1 MIHAKFTNETRH
13 QAKQYKMATTSIFNF
28 KSNKI
33 QHDFN
38 FNLTEEL
45 EDLLHLSEQRFVK
58 RSCEATKNTIE
69 KLNKKSNLV
78 FFVDE

>member
-1 MIHAKFTNETRH
+1 
-13 QAKQYKMATTSIFNF
+13 MATTSIFNF

-45 EDLLHLSEQRFVK
+45 EDLLNLSEQRFVM
-58 RSCEATKNTIE
+58 RYCEATKNTIE

-78 FFVDE
+78 FFADE